1 MLASKRGGL
10 LVRLPGGSLCNQS
23 AQQVGQLARGRLLPK
38 RSWEQDV
45 QLGPRG
51 RTGRNLCG
59 DRVCFAPTP
68 GYSGVSSGSVT

>member
-1 MLASKRGGL
+1 M
-10 LVRLPGGSLCNQS
+10 
-23 AQQVGQLARGRLLPK
+23 ARGRLLPK
-38 RSWEQDV
+38 RSWEKDV

-59 DRVCFAPTP
+59 DCVCFAPTP